1 MPRVVPSQVVTAI
14 EGMFGVNRHEY
25 DEHKISFQHRD
36 HVRSLL
42 SLLDLIPDDL
52 LTPSFDGLTEYLQ
65 CRSSLISALSTWDVG
80 DTQRNVV
87 TNNGRNPIVRIRAIL
102 ATCPDEHPPIAPELS
117 FIPDA
122 GARENVQDQIRA
134 AWIDFRAEEWT
145 GATVFAAAAAEA
157 LLYWTLKNHYQGQNS
172 AKLDREHLSDYVKQA
187 VQLSIITSAAASQA
201 ALANDSRNLIHAG
214 RVARTGL
221 KCNKATALTSLAAM
235 QRLIDE
241 LVV

>member
-1 MPRVVPSQVVTAI
+1 MPRVVPSQVVAAI
-14 EGMFGVNRHEY
+14 DSMFGVNRHEY
-25 DEHKISFQHRD
+25 DEHKIGFQHRD

-42 SLLDLIPDDL
+42 SLLDLIPDDV
-52 LTPSFDGLTEYLQ
+52 LTPSFEGLTEYLQ

-102 ATCPDEHPPIAPELS
+102 TTCPDEHPPVVPELS
-117 FIPDA
+117 FIPEA
-122 GARENVQDQIRA
+122 EARENVQDQIRA
-134 AWIDFRAEEWT
+134 AWTDFRAEEWT
-145 GATVFAAAAAEA
+145 GATVFGAAAAEA
-157 LLYWTLKNHYQGQNS
+157 LLYWTLKNHPQGQHID
-172 AKLDREHLSDYVKQA
+172 KLDKLHLSEFVQQA
-187 VQLSIITSAAASQA
+187 AALSIITKATATQAS
-201 ALANDSRNLIHAG
+201 LANDARNLIHAG

-241 LVV
+241 LVA